1 MEEHDHARGPIMK
14 ILVYGAGV
22 LGSLYAA
29 RLKQAGNDVAVLDRR
44 KRLGI
49 IRDHGILFEDV
60 LTGKCRRVRIG
71 TVDKLSPDDAYDL
84 IIVMVRRTQVASV
97 LPVLS
102 RNHKTPNILL
112 MVSNAAGY
120 YEWIEAIGRER
131 LLIGCAG
138 AGGALED
145 NIVHYTVVPRW
156 LQPTTLGELDGETT
170 PRLKRIAKTFR
181 RAGFPVAISRNMD
194 AWQKTHTA
202 LVLPMANAIYMAGGD
217 NYRLANMPEV
227 LQLLVRAVREGFQ
240 VLRQLGVAVTPPKL
254 RAWEWI
260 PAPILVWM
268 LGCWANTEHFEAV
281 VSRHANA
288 ARDEMKEL
296 GDEFEALAERA
307 VVATPAMDRLAGF
320 VNGRPSRQA
329 DRKEGQ
335 QYLSQTPLLDFDHP
349 LIAGLI
355 ERRQWRSLPEEQRIR
370 HVYNFVK
377 DEIAF
382 GYNVPDIMP
391 ASQILAV
398 GRGECNSKALLCMT
412 LLRGCDIPCRFHV
425 FTVDKALQKGVMPA
439 FVHWLVAP
447 EIQHSWVE
455 VRFQDKWINLEGLIL
470 DQAYLSAVQEMFAD
484 TKTAFCGYAVATA
497 NLHHPQTE
505 WTGGDTYIQRTAITK
520 DLSVYDSPDQ
530 FYRNHPSNVSG
541 LRALVFRLLFLRGL
555 NANVR
560 RIREHKVKAP
570 LAHAH

>member
-335 QYLSQTPLLDFDHP
+335 QYLSQTLLLDFDHP

>member
-1 MEEHDHARGPIMK
+1 MK

-44 KRLGI
+44 KRLGF
-49 IRDHGILFEDV
+49 IRDNGILFEDV
-60 LTGKCRRVRIG
+60 LTGKSRMVRVR
-71 TVDKLSPDDAYDL
+71 TVDKLSPDAAYDL
-84 IIVMVRRTQVASV
+84 IIVMVRKTQVASV
-97 LPVLS
+97 LPILS
-102 RNHKTPNILL
+102 KNHKTSNILL
-112 MVSNAAGY
+112 MVNNAAGY
-120 YEWIEAIGRER
+120 YDWIEAIGRER
-131 LLIGCAG
+131 LLIGFAG

-145 NIVHYTVVPRW
+145 NIVYYTVVPRW

-170 PRLKRIAKTFR
+170 PRLKQIAKTFR

-217 NYRLANMPEV
+217 HHRLAKMPEV
-227 LQLLVRAVREGFQ
+227 LHLLVRAVREGLQ
-240 VLRQLGVAVTPPKL
+240 VLRQLGVVITPRQS

-260 PAPILVWM
+260 PAPVLVWM
-268 LGCWANTEHFEAV
+268 LGRWANTEHFEAV
-281 VSRHANA
+281 AARHANA
-288 ARDEMKEL
+288 VRDEMQQVA
-296 GDEFEALAERA
+296 DEFKALAERA

-320 VNGRPSRQA
+320 ADGRPSPQA

-335 QYLSQTPLLDFDHP
+335 QYLSHTPLLDFDHP
-349 LIAGLI
+349 LITGLT

-370 HVYNFVK
+370 QVYNFVK

-391 ASQILAV
+391 ASQILAA
-398 GRGECNSKALLCMT
+398 GRGECNSKALLFMA
-412 LLRGCDIPCRFHV
+412 LLRGCAIPCRFHV
-425 FTVDKALQKGVMPA
+425 FMVDKALQKGVIPA

-447 EIQHSWVE
+447 KIQHSWVE
-455 VRFQDKWINLEGLIL
+455 VRFQDKWMNLEGLIL
-470 DQAYLSAVQEMFAD
+470 DRAYLSAVQEMFAD
-484 TKTAFCGYAVATA
+484 TKGAFCGYAVATA
-497 NLHHPQTE
+497 NLHRPQTE
-505 WTGGDTYIQRTAITK
+505 WTGGNTYIQRTAITK
-520 DLSVYDSPDQ
+520 DLGVYDSPDQ
-530 FYRNHPSNVSG
+530 FYRDHPSNVSG
-541 LRALVFRLLFLRGL
+541 LRALVFGLLFLRGL

-560 RIREHKVKAP
+560 KIREHKVKAP

>member
-1 MEEHDHARGPIMK
+1 MK

-44 KRLGI
+44 KRLGF

-60 LTGKCRRVRIG
+60 LTGKCRAVRVG

-84 IIVMVRRTQVASV
+84 IIVMVRKTQVASV
-97 LPVLS
+97 LPILS
-102 RNHKTPNILL
+102 KNHKTPNILL

-120 YEWIEAIGRER
+120 YDWIEAIGREQ
-131 LLIGCAG
+131 LLIGFAG

-145 NIVHYTVVPRW
+145 NIVYYTVVPRW

-170 PRLKRIAKTFR
+170 PRLKQIAKTFR

-217 NYRLANMPEV
+217 NRRLANMPEV

-240 VLRQLGVAVTPPKL
+240 VLRQLGVAITPPKL

-268 LGCWANTEHFEAV
+268 LGRWANTEHFEAV
-281 VSRHANA
+281 ASRHANA

-335 QYLSQTPLLDFDHP
+335 QYLSHTPLLDFDHP

-355 ERRQWRSLPEEQRIR
+355 ERRQWRSLPEELRIR
-370 HVYNFVK
+370 QVYNFVK

-391 ASQILAV
+391 ASQILAA
-398 GRGECNSKALLCMT
+398 GRGECNSKALLFMA

-425 FTVDKALQKGVMPA
+425 FMVDKALQKGVMPA

-455 VRFQDKWINLEGLIL
+455 VQLQDKWINLEGLIL

-484 TKTAFCGYAVATA
+484 AKTAFCGYAVATA

-505 WTGGDTYIQRTAITK
+505 WTGGDTYVQRTAITK

>member
-1 MEEHDHARGPIMK
+1 
-14 ILVYGAGV
+14 
-22 LGSLYAA
+22 
-29 RLKQAGNDVAVLDRR
+29 
-44 KRLGI
+44 
-49 IRDHGILFEDV
+49 
-60 LTGKCRRVRIG
+60 
-71 TVDKLSPDDAYDL
+71 
-84 IIVMVRRTQVASV
+84 
-97 LPVLS
+97 
-102 RNHKTPNILL
+102 
-112 MVSNAAGY
+112 
-120 YEWIEAIGRER
+120 
-131 LLIGCAG
+131 
-138 AGGALED
+138 
-145 NIVHYTVVPRW
+145 
-156 LQPTTLGELDGETT
+156 
-170 PRLKRIAKTFR
+170 
-181 RAGFPVAISRNMD
+181 
-194 AWQKTHTA
+194 
-202 LVLPMANAIYMAGGD
+202 
-217 NYRLANMPEV
+217 
-227 LQLLVRAVREGFQ
+227 VREGFQ